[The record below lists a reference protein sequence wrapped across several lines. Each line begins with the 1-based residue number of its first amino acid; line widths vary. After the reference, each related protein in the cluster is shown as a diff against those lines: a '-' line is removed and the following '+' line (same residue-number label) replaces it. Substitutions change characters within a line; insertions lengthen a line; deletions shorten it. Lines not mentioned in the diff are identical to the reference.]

1 MPQVSIIVPV
11 YNVESYL
18 PVCIDSLLAQTIQD
32 IEILLIDDGS
42 QDSSPN
48 ICDDYASRDRRI
60 HVVHRR
66 NGGLSSARNLGLE
79 IASGVFICFVDS
91 DDYVAPEYCQGLLSL
106 LQENDCDFSV
116 CGTVRFCDGTTPDFQ
131 ESSTKEFIL
140 SNSDFLL
147 EQLEKRS
154 EFGVWNKMYRRDRIQ
169 NIRFASGRLNED
181 VIWSTDLAEN
191 LHNGVAVT
199 NCVYYYYRQRQGS
212 IMAGQSLK
220 GSVDFIWAGQYLLQ
234 MARRK
239 FPELEDKCLRY
250 AIEYPWSFVD
260 RIYVQRTFTQ
270 NKAFLYALR
279 DLLRENSAQYKTLES
294 LSHITRRRM
303 ALFEKSGMLY
313 GINAYAR
320 LFRVYLF
327 HLLGLDAYADG
338 HGI

>member
-1 MPQVSIIVPV
+1 MCLVSIVVPV
-11 YNVESYL
+11 YNVEKYL
-18 PVCIDSLLAQTIQD
+18 LTCVESLLAQTVQD
-32 IEILLIDDGS
+32 FEILLINDGS
-42 QDSSPN
+42 QDNSPK
-48 ICDDYASRDRRI
+48 ICDDYARQDSRI
-60 HVVHRR
+60 HVIHCA
-66 NGGLSSARNLGLE
+66 NAGLSSARNLGLQ
-79 IASGVFICFVDS
+79 ASSGEFICFIDS
-91 DDYVAPEYCQGLLSL
+91 DDYVDVHFCQKLISL
-106 LQENDCDFSV
+106 LQQSSCDFSA
-116 CGTVRFCDGTTPDFQ
+116 CSMVRFFDGTAPEVHKLSPQISVFTN
-131 ESSTKEFIL
+131 SEF
-140 SNSDFLL
+140 F
-147 EQLEKRS
+147 EAQLERRC
-154 EFGVWNKMYRRDRIQ
+154 EFGACNKMYRRDRLQ
-169 NIRFASGRLNED
+169 KMKFASGHLNED
-181 VIWSTDLAEN
+181 VIWSADLANN
-191 LHNGVAVT
+191 LDNGVIVT
-199 NCVYYYYRQRQGS
+199 SYPYYYYRQRQGS
-212 IMAGQSLK
+212 IMADQSLK